1 MTPNEYR
8 KTLAKLR
15 AYGNVVETKM
25 SESAWSEINY
35 ETVPAKA
42 NMKYDKAFE
51 RHDLDRRAEYL
62 EKVFLGEGKLN
73 ANGLM
78 PYEIVHRIT
87 KGDLLSE
94 LMWKK
99 IVEEGFK
106 NEWSLDDAIVVADGS
121 GSMYS
126 HASGSSSIMAI
137 EICNALA
144 IYFAE
149 QLKGV
154 FHNI

>member
-1 MTPNEYR
+1 MSPKEYR

-87 KGDLLSE
+87 KGEYYCPGFKGDLLSE

-99 IVEEGFK
+99 IVE
-106 NEWSLDDAIVVADGS
+106 
-121 GSMYS
+121 
-126 HASGSSSIMAI
+126 
-137 EICNALA
+137 
-144 IYFAE
+144 
-149 QLKGV
+149 
-154 FHNI
+154 